1 MEQKQK
7 QSFGE
12 KVKDKL
18 DISVRLP
25 VIARLK
31 KRIKE
36 IQVMSQAKTVK
47 IPMGNTHKF
56 ETTEPQM
63 FICGLEGKINNGVGV
78 ISYQT
83 YKMDG
88 KNKSINKRYNE
99 VTNSKGD
106 KVKVL
111 IDASYIID
119 KICIERIE
127 HMKPTSKEEMK
138 YE

>member
-1 MEQKQK
+1 MEQEK
-7 QSFGE
+7 QSFGA
-12 KVKDKL
+12 KVKEKL

-36 IQVMSQAKTVK
+36 IQLLSQAKTVK

-63 FICGLEGKINNGVGV
+63 FICNLQGKINNGVGV

-88 KNKSINKRYNE
+88 KNKKINNTFSE

-111 IDASYIID
+111 IDASYVID
-119 KICIERIE
+119 KIIIERIE
-127 HMKPTSKEEMK
+127 HMKPTTREEMN